1 MVLPVGLRGLNLS
14 LSFLFILRVSR
25 LSAYSVLIAGWASNS
40 KYALLGALRGG
51 AQIISYEVS
60 FSLIILPLVFFL
72 GS

>member
-14 LSFLFILRVSR
+14 LSFLFILGVSR

-72 GS
+72 GR